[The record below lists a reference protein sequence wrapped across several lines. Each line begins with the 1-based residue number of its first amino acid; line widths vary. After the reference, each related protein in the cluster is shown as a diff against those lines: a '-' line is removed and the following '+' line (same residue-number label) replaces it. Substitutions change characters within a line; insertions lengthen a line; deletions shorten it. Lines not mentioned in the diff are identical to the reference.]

1 MRIKNKILKTITV
14 IMAVL
19 FILSA
24 SALDGDTYIP
34 HIICAISE
42 AWVVLFLIAN
52 RKVVKSWGRK

>member
-1 MRIKNKILKTITV
+1 MKNKIIKTITV

-19 FILSA
+19 FLLSA

-42 AWVVLFLIAN
+42 AWIVLFLIAN
-52 RKVVKSWGRK
+52 RKVIKSWGRK

>member
-1 MRIKNKILKTITV
+1 MKNRILKTITV

-42 AWVVLFLIAN
+42 AWIVLFLIVN
-52 RKVVKSWGRK
+52 GKVFKSWGRK